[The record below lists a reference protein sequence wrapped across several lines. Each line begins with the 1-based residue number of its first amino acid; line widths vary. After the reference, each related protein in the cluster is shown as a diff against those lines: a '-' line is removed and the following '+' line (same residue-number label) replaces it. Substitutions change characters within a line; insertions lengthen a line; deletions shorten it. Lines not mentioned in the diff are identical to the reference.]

1 VDPSDTFVIENL
13 FHEGELEAN
22 CETAVATNWG
32 VLIHKYS
39 NSRLL
44 FFFSKESL
52 ILNWVFYCKL
62 FYYENICFNRILTI
76 KI

>member
-1 VDPSDTFVIENL
+1 VDPSDTPIVQNL

-22 CETAVATNWG
+22 RETAIASNWG
-32 VLIHKYS
+32 VFIHKYP

-52 ILNWVFYCKL
+52 IPDRVFYCKL
-62 FYYENICFNRILTI
+62 FYYENICFNCTLTI